1 MAMFGCFSSLEYVL
15 SNTTYNKYKIG
26 EFPLSFSFYFFI
38 NKAINHIERG
48 LIILN
53 IRKIYHGL
61 ESYIVT
67 TTSIFITIYAWIV
80 LAFGYAAITYAL
92 YNTYANWGDLADKVI
107 IIILAIFIYPALLY
121 FSLIMGRVTKEEIK
135 SLKSNMKKKKSK

>member
-1 MAMFGCFSSLEYVL
+1 MVFVL
-15 SNTTYNKYKIG
+15 SSTTYNKYKIG

-38 NKAINHIERG
+38 NKAINYIERG

-67 TTSIFITIYAWIV
+67 TTSIFVTIYAWIV
-80 LAFGYAAITYAL
+80 LAFGYAAITYVL
-92 YNTYANWGDLADKVI
+92 YYAYTNWNDLVGKVI
-107 IIILAIFIYPALLY
+107 ITISAIFAYPALLY
-121 FSLIMGRVTKEEIK
+121 FSLIMGRITKEEIK
-135 SLKSNMKKKKSK
+135 SFKSDIKKKKSK

>member
-1 MAMFGCFSSLEYVL
+1 M
-15 SNTTYNKYKIG
+15 
-26 EFPLSFSFYFFI
+26 
-38 NKAINHIERG
+38 
-48 LIILN
+48 IILN

-80 LAFGYAAITYAL
+80 LAFGYAAITYVL
-92 YNTYANWGDLADKVI
+92 YDAYTNWTDLVGKVLI
-107 IIILAIFIYPALLY
+107 TIAAIFVYPALLY
-121 FSLIMGRVTKEEIK
+121 FSLIMGRVTKEEIT

>member
-1 MAMFGCFSSLEYVL
+1 M
-15 SNTTYNKYKIG
+15 YNKYKIG

-38 NKAINHIERG
+38 NKVINHIKRG

-53 IRKIYHGL
+53 IRKIYDGL

-80 LAFGYAAITYAL
+80 IAFGYAAITYAL
-92 YNTYANWGDLADKVI
+92 YNAYANWGDLADKVI
-107 IIILAIFIYPALLY
+107 ITISAIFIYPALLYFSLIMGRVYPALLY
-121 FSLIMGRVTKEEIK
+121 FSLIMGRVTKEEIT

>member
-1 MAMFGCFSSLEYVL
+1 M
-15 SNTTYNKYKIG
+15 YNKYKIG

-80 LAFGYAAITYAL
+80 LAFGYAAITYVL
-92 YNTYANWGDLADKVI
+92 YDAYTNWTDLVGKVLI
-107 IIILAIFIYPALLY
+107 TIAAIFVYPALLY
-121 FSLIMGRVTKEEIK
+121 FSLIMGRVTKEEIT